1 MKPAV
6 IPKKFGINQLE
17 DFFREKFE
25 SRYID
30 LFDTFD
36 EDTIITTEMVD
47 DMILVPAGAEL
58 KTIEMVVNSYNRAF
72 LSYLHSLG
80 TLTGTSTEA
89 EIKEVISESDFED
102 YVRSVYDDPTS
113 YNRINQSSGIRDG
126 VHYIINAESVESD
139 LARIAELED
148 DTNLSSVLNGYTV
161 LYNNLYR
168 EYYTQHTHSM
178 VEELYAQDIQ
188 KYGYTF

>member
-1 MKPAV
+1 
-6 IPKKFGINQLE
+6 
-17 DFFREKFE
+17 
-25 SRYID
+25 
-30 LFDTFD
+30 
-36 EDTIITTEMVD
+36 
-47 DMILVPAGAEL
+47 
-58 KTIEMVVNSYNRAF
+58 MVVNSYNRAF
-72 LSYLHSLG
+72 LSYLHSLD